1 MMDHGSL
8 FHFSEFF
15 PIAEYDQSVKFSRK
29 VNNEVAKIIDY
40 VALVYLIIKF
50 EYVSLMLT

>member
-15 PIAEYDQSVKFSRK
+15 PIAEHDQSVKFSRK
-29 VNNEVAKIIDY
+29 VNEIAKIIDY